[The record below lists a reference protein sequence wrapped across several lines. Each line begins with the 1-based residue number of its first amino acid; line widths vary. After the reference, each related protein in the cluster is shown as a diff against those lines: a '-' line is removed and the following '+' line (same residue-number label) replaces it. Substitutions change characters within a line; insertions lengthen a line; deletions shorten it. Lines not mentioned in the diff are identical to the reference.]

1 MEAKKIIITGGATRI
16 GSAIAK
22 SLAGYNVDIVIHF
35 NKSRKSALQ
44 LKMELEEIGA
54 KVFLIKA
61 NLSNINQTKKIV
73 PFAYK
78 KMKGLDCLIN
88 NASLFEKDDLENF
101 SDKSFSKHLD
111 INLKAPAFLIKDFKR
126 YVKNKEANIIN
137 IIDQR
142 VKKLTPF
149 FFSYTLSKAALATLT
164 TTTAMKL
171 APNIRVNGI
180 SPGPTLKNK
189 RQSEKHFKAQWRSTI
204 LQKQVDLD
212 NICASVKYFIENNS
226 ITGQIVSVDSGQSLA
241 WKTPDIINSKE

>member
-22 SLAGYNVDIVIHF
+22 SLAGYDVDIIIHY
-35 NKSRKSALQ
+35 NKSKKLAQQ
-44 LKMELEEIGA
+44 LKIELEEMGSR
-54 KVFLIKA
+54 VYLIKA
-61 NLSNINQTKKIV
+61 DLSNINQVKKIV
-73 PFAYK
+73 PFANK
-78 KMKGLDCLIN
+78 KMKGLDCLVN
-88 NASLFEKDDLENF
+88 NASLFEKDNLENF
-101 SDKSFSKHLD
+101 NDKSFSKHLGV
-111 INLKAPAFLIKDFKR
+111 NLKAPAFLIKDFKK

-142 VKKLTPF
+142 IKKITPF

-164 TTTAMKL
+164 TTAAMKL

-189 RQSEKHFKAQWRSTI
+189 RQSEKHFKAQWKSTI
-204 LQKQVDLD
+204 LKKQVDLN
-212 NICASVKYFIENNS
+212 NICASVKYFIENDS

-241 WKTPDIINSKE
+241 WKTPDIIKAKE